1 MIELTPEFR
10 QQYVEVVEGRDFIK
24 YDGLMELAHDRIASI
39 EVELIALPAVTNLN
53 TAVVKATIT
62 DTDGRKWSALG
73 DASDTTCAPELAPHK
88 IRIAETRAKGRALRD
103 MLNIGMPMYEEVFP
117 TPSQQT
123 SVDDNAPITLEQ
135 IARFKQF
142 IDAGL
147 MTKDEARDIMVKA
160 VNKESLNQLTRAEAD
175 ALLKTFTL
183 YVESKRSRV
192 S

>member
-1 MIELTPEFR
+1 MELTPEFR

-24 YDGLMELAHDRIASI
+24 YDGLMELAHDHIASI